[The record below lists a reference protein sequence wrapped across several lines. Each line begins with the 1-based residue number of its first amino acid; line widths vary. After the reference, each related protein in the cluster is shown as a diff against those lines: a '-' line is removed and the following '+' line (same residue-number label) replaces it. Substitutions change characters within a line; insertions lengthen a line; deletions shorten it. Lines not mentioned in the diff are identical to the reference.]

1 LPATR
6 LRRFSLRVAL
16 STIISVVAVSAGE
29 RMTSPPRRASLP
41 PVPEPLLVPLLDIA
55 GEMLRA
61 LDPIDVPPILRPV
74 AEFDRRGLARGA
86 ARQQLMRAIE
96 NEGDFRQR
104 AIERFTS
111 RLEVSEVLEA
121 WDPSDAVDVVGD
133 AAERLALP
141 MLASALYAAQ
151 PPGWEF
157 GLGVVC
163 AVFDRQRLEQQLGD
177 DDRERESQL
186 AGMAES
192 RRRAEAA
199 RVAAEQ
205 KSEVIERQLRDERQS
220 RRDRDAAATQRVAAA
235 ERKFADAEHEI
246 IKARA
251 AAEAAEGRLEREA
264 TRARKLDEEAR
275 DLRRAAKEAEANV
288 RASEGDAGLPVL
300 RREDLRALVDAADM
314 AQRLATGLSGVADQA
329 RRVMPAETSA
339 PATEH
344 EHESEPDAPKPE
356 APRRRA
362 QPRVPPGMVED
373 DPDALDAML
382 RTPRAVLVVDGYNV
396 SMLAWGDLPPAQ
408 QRDRLLSAVSEL
420 QLRTRARI
428 VLVFDGADVGSVLP
442 PRRPGV
448 RVVFSPEGEEADV
461 VVVRQASDLP
471 VEVPVVVASSDAW
484 VGRHARET
492 GVRVVSSATL
502 LRALRR

>member
-1 LPATR
+1 M
-6 LRRFSLRVAL
+6 S
-16 STIISVVAVSAGE
+16 SA
-29 RMTSPPRRASLP
+29 PRRASLP
-41 PVPEPLLVPLLDIA
+41 PVPEPLLVPLLDTA
-55 GEMLRA
+55 GELLRS

-96 NEGDFRQR
+96 NDDDFRQR
-104 AIERFTS
+104 AVERFAS
-111 RLEVSEVLEA
+111 RVEVSEVLEA
-121 WDPSDAVDVVGD
+121 WDPKDAVDVVGD

-141 MLASALYAAQ
+141 LLASALYAAQ
-151 PPGWEF
+151 PPAWEF

-177 DDRERESQL
+177 DHRERESQL

-205 KSEVIERQLRDERQS
+205 KAEVVERQLRDERQS
-220 RRDRDAAATQRVAAA
+220 RRDREAAANQRVA
-235 ERKFADAEHEI
+235 EADRRLGDVQHEVTR
-246 IKARA
+246 ARA
-251 AAEAAEGRLEREA
+251 AVEAAEGRLEREA
-264 TRARKLDEEAR
+264 ARARKLDEEAR
-275 DLRRAAKEAEANV
+275 ELRRAAKEADAKV
-288 RASEGDAGLPVL
+288 RATEADAGLPVL
-300 RREDLRALVDAADM
+300 RREDLRALIDAADI
-314 AQRLATGLSGVADQA
+314 AQRLASGLSGVADQA
-329 RRVMPAETSA
+329 RRVGPREPGATGKEEEETAAE
-339 PATEH
+339 
-344 EHESEPDAPKPE
+344 PE
-356 APRRRA
+356 ADATVAQVARRRA

-396 SMLAWGDLPPAQ
+396 SMLAWGDTPPAQ
-408 QRDRLLSAVSEL
+408 QRDRLLNAVSEL

-428 VLVFDGADVGSVLP
+428 VLVYDGADVGSVLP

-484 VGRHARET
+484 VGEHARKS
-492 GVRVVSSATL
+492 GARVVSSATL

>member
-1 LPATR
+1 MPDAR
-6 LRRFSLRVAL
+6 LRRISLWGAFDA
-16 STIISVVAVSAGE
+16 IISAVAVTTGE
-29 RMTSPPRRASLP
+29 RMSSPPRRAPLP
-41 PVPEPLLVPLLDIA
+41 PVPEPLLVPLLDAA

-61 LDPIDVPPILRPV
+61 LDPIEVPPILRPV

-96 NEGDFRQR
+96 SEGDFRQR
-104 AIERFTS
+104 AVERFTD
-111 RLEVSEVLEA
+111 RVEVSEALEA
-121 WDPSDAVDVVGD
+121 WDASHAVDVVGD
-133 AAERLALP
+133 AVERSMLP
-141 MLASALYAAQ
+141 TLASALYAAQ

-163 AVFDRQRLEQQLGD
+163 AVYDRQRLEQQLGD
-177 DDRERESQL
+177 DHRERESQL

-205 KSEVIERQLRDERQS
+205 KAEAIERQLRDERQS
-220 RRDRDAAATQRVAAA
+220 RRDRDAAANQRVGAA
-235 ERKFADAEHEI
+235 EQKLADLEHEI

-251 AAEAAEGRLEREA
+251 AVEAAEGRLEREA
-264 TRARKLDEEAR
+264 SRARKLDDETR
-275 DLRRAAKEAEANV
+275 DLRRAAKEAEAKS
-288 RASEGDAGLPVL
+288 RSSEGDTGLPVL
-300 RREDLRALVDAADM
+300 RREDLRALVDAADL
-314 AQRLATGLSGVADQA
+314 AQRLATGLTGVADQA
-329 RRVMPAETSA
+329 RRVMPEQT
-339 PATEH
+339 PALTEP
-344 EHESEPDAPKPE
+344 EQEQEPGGPKAG

-396 SMLAWGDLPPAQ
+396 SMLAWGDVPPAQ
-408 QRDRLLSAVSEL
+408 QRDRLLNAVSEL

-461 VVVRQASDLP
+461 VVVRQAGDLP

-484 VGRHARET
+484 VGRQARET
-492 GVRVVSSATL
+492 GARVVSSATL

>member
-1 LPATR
+1 MT
-6 LRRFSLRVAL
+6 
-16 STIISVVAVSAGE
+16 AGE
-29 RMTSPPRRASLP
+29 RMSSPPRRASLP
-41 PVPEPLLVPLLDIA
+41 PVPEPLLVPLLDSA

-61 LDPIDVPPILRPV
+61 LDPIEVPPILRPV

-104 AIERFTS
+104 AVEKFTD
-111 RLEVSEVLEA
+111 RLDVSEVLET

-133 AAERLALP
+133 AVERGALS

-177 DDRERESQL
+177 DHRERESQL

-199 RVAAEQ
+199 RVSAEQ
-205 KSEVIERQLRDERQS
+205 KAEAIERQLREERQS
-220 RRDRDAAATQRVAAA
+220 RRDRDASANQRVAAA
-235 ERKFADAEHEI
+235 ERKLADLEHEI
-246 IKARA
+246 IQARA
-251 AAEAAEGRLEREA
+251 AVEAADGRLEREA
-264 TRARKLDEEAR
+264 SRARKLDEETR
-275 DLRRAAKEAEANV
+275 DLRRAAKEAEAKA
-288 RASEGDAGLPVL
+288 RASEAGAGLPVL

-329 RRVMPAETSA
+329 RRVIPEQAAA
-339 PATEH
+339 PVTEP
-344 EHESEPDAPKPE
+344 EEEQEPDAPK
-356 APRRRA
+356 AGARRRRA

-396 SMLAWGDLPPAQ
+396 SMLAWGDVPPAQ
-408 QRDRLLSAVSEL
+408 QRDRLLNAVSEL

-461 VVVRQASDLP
+461 VVVRQAADLP

-484 VGRHARET
+484 VGRQARET
-492 GVRVVSSATL
+492 GARVVSSATL

>member
-1 LPATR
+1 MT
-6 LRRFSLRVAL
+6 
-16 STIISVVAVSAGE
+16 AGE
-29 RMTSPPRRASLP
+29 RMSSPPRRASLP
-41 PVPEPLLVPLLDIA
+41 LVPEPLLVPLLDAA

-104 AIERFTS
+104 AVEKFTS
-111 RLEVSEVLEA
+111 RLEVSEVLDA
-121 WDPSDAVDVVGD
+121 WDPSDAVDIVGD

-151 PPGWEF
+151 PQGWEF

-163 AVFDRQRLEQQLGD
+163 AVFDRQRVEQQLGD

-220 RRDRDAAATQRVAAA
+220 RRDRDAAANQRVAAA
-235 ERKFADAEHEI
+235 ERTLADTQHEI
-246 IKARA
+246 IQAHA
-251 AAEAAEGRLEREA
+251 AVEAAEGRLEREA
-264 TRARKLDEEAR
+264 ARARKLDDEAR
-275 DLRRAAKEAEANV
+275 DLRRAAKEAEAKV
-288 RASEGDAGLPVL
+288 RASEADAGLPVL
-300 RREDLRALVDAADM
+300 RREDLGALVDAADM
-314 AQRLATGLSGVADQA
+314 AERLAKGLSGVADQA
-329 RRVMPAETSA
+329 RRVMPPQAAVPASEAEQ
-339 PATEH
+339 
-344 EHESEPDAPKPE
+344 ESEPDVPKAE

-396 SMLAWGDLPPAQ
+396 SMLAWGDVPPAQ
-408 QRDRLLSAVSEL
+408 QRDRLLNSVSEL

-428 VLVFDGADVGSVLP
+428 ILVFDGAEVGSVLP

-492 GVRVVSSATL
+492 GARVVSSATL

>member
-1 LPATR
+1 M
-6 LRRFSLRVAL
+6 
-16 STIISVVAVSAGE
+16 SAGE
-29 RMTSPPRRASLP
+29 RMSSPPRQVPPP
-41 PVPEPLLVPLLDIA
+41 PVPEPLLVPLLDTA

-61 LDPIDVPPILRPV
+61 LDPIEVPPILRPV

-104 AIERFTS
+104 AVEKFTS

-121 WDPSDAVDVVGD
+121 WDPSDAVDMVGE
-133 AAERLALP
+133 AAERSALP
-141 MLASALYAAQ
+141 TLASALYAAR

-205 KSEVIERQLRDERQS
+205 KSEIVERQLRDERQG
-220 RRDRDAAATQRVAAA
+220 RRDREAAANQRVAAA
-235 ERKFADAEHEI
+235 ERKLADVQHEI
-246 IKARA
+246 IQARA
-251 AAEAAEGRLEREA
+251 AVEAAEGRLEREA
-264 TRARKLDEEAR
+264 ARARKLDEETR
-275 DLRRAAKEAEANV
+275 DLRQAAKEAEAKA
-288 RASEGDAGLPVL
+288 RASEADAGMPVL
-300 RREDLRALVDAADM
+300 RREDLGALVDAAEI
-314 AQRLATGLSGVADQA
+314 AQRLAAGLSGVADQA
-329 RRVMPAETSA
+329 RRVMPPEPSA
-339 PATEH
+339 PTEP
-344 EHESEPDAPKPE
+344 EHAPEADAPK
-356 APRRRA
+356 AGTPRGRA
-362 QPRVPPGMVED
+362 QPRVPPGIVED

-396 SMLAWGDLPPAQ
+396 SMLAWGDVPPAQ
-408 QRDRLLSAVSEL
+408 QRDRLLNAVSEL

-448 RVVFSPEGEEADV
+448 RVVFSPEGEEADA
-461 VVVRQASDLP
+461 VVVRQAADLP

-484 VGRHARET
+484 VGREAQET
-492 GVRVVSSATL
+492 GARVVSSATL